1 MKRRKFSSKFK
12 TKVVLEALS
21 GRYTIQE
28 LSRKHQIHANQISN
42 WKRQFLDKAETVFD
56 EGADTQADELRKENE
71 KLYKIVGQQKV
82 EIDFLK
88 EASSNLGL
96 RGLVGA

>member
-12 TKVVLEALS
+12 TKVVLDALS

-96 RGLVGA
+96 

>member
-21 GRYTIQE
+21 GRYTVQE
-28 LSRKHQIHANQISN
+28 LSRRHEVHANMISK
-42 WKRQFLDKAETVFD
+42 WKRQFLDNADTVFEEAPD
-56 EGADTQADELRKENE
+56 QKSEAIRKENE
-71 KLYKIVGQQKV
+71 ALYKIIGQQKV

-88 EASSNLGL
+88 EASSDLGL
-96 RGLVGA
+96 

>member
-12 TKVVLEALS
+12 TKVVLDALS

-56 EGADTQADELRKENE
+56 EGADTQADELRKENQ

-96 RGLVGA
+96 